1 MLRINSMIG
10 RTLLAILFI
19 ASGSLHFLIPQA
31 YLKIMPPY
39 LPAPF
44 MAVQISG
51 AAEILGGIGLVVP
64 TTRHAAAW
72 GLVVLLIAVLPAN
85 VYMAAVHLRFPGF
98 MGQSWA
104 QWARIP
110 LQLPLIY
117 WAWLYTKS

>member
-1 MLRINSMIG
+1 MVRIDGMIG
-10 RTLLAILFI
+10 RIILAIFFT

-31 YLKIMPPY
+31 YLKIVPPY

-44 MAVQISG
+44 TLVQISG
-51 AAEILGGIGLVVP
+51 AAEILGGIGLIVP
-64 TTRHAAAW
+64 TTRHAAAR
-72 GLVVLLIAVLPAN
+72 GLIVLLIAVLPAN
-85 VYMAAVHLRFPGF
+85 VYMAAAHLRFPGF
-98 MGQSWA
+98 MGQSWV